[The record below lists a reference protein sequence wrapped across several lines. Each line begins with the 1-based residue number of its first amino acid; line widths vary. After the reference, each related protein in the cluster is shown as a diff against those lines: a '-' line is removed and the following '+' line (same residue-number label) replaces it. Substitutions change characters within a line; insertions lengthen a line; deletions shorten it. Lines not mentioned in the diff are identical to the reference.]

1 MQRGKRRAWQVRC
14 PEWILGDSNI
24 YPQKAWQAYG
34 LFGVLPLSYW
44 WLCLPL
50 NFIPLSLMP
59 SYSFY
64 QHCILCRHYWP
75 CSHDKEGFFLSR
87 HAEGVWVE
95 EKTGI
100 INNRKVPENSW
111 KFGDYM
117 GLRILVNHIR
127 KGEEKI
133 LVRNGLEFRRNLLCF
148 FLISIFILENIVW

>member
-1 MQRGKRRAWQVRC
+1 M
-14 PEWILGDSNI
+14 
-24 YPQKAWQAYG
+24 
-34 LFGVLPLSYW
+34 
-44 WLCLPL
+44 
-50 NFIPLSLMP
+50 
-59 SYSFY
+59 
-64 QHCILCRHYWP
+64 
-75 CSHDKEGFFLSR
+75 
-87 HAEGVWVE
+87 E